1 MNEPNRTGRKRKAA
15 LAECPGLGLQ
25 LSAKK
30 ELQLQG
36 KWVFPSAEQ
45 WEEFLRKGPF
55 PRAYPF

>member
-1 MNEPNRTGRKRKAA
+1 MNESNRKGRKRKAA
-15 LAECPGLGLQ
+15 LAECPGSGLQ

-45 WEEFLRKGPF
+45 W
-55 PRAYPF
+55 